1 MTIHVK
7 TGGFTVIESTTFL
20 AYGLGETEVCLGDLG
35 PEQLRFLLNFKI
47 DNEKKDPAF
56 GLEPI
61 DDHAVRIQLTNWN
74 NSLGMTL
81 TAPQKIGSYKGRELL
96 LAFAVAKIGDKAETR
111 QITLT
116 FYGGEV
122 VKNG

>member
-20 AYGLGETEVCLGDLG
+20 AYGLGETEVCLGNPG
-35 PEQLRFLLNFKI
+35 PEQLRFLLNFKN
-47 DNEKKDPAF
+47 DDEKKEPVLGF
-56 GLEPI
+56 EPI
-61 DDHAVRIQLTNWN
+61 DDHTVRIQLTNWN

-81 TAPQKIGSYKGRELL
+81 TEPQRIGSYNGHELL
-96 LAFAVAKIGDKAETR
+96 LAFAITKIGAKTETR
-111 QITLT
+111 HITLT